1 MAKGKQRNTL
11 RLDTSAFSDVIAKLE
26 GMGADVKQ
34 ITSDALSVAAE
45 KIARD
50 TKIAIQPENLP
61 AKGKYSRHPSKTAE
75 SIITTTEV
83 TWEGLTAWVPVG
95 FDFAKPG
102 AGGYLISGTPR
113 MKPDRE
119 LNRMYKQKAYMGKV
133 KAEISEVF
141 YKHLAGE
148 WEKKQ

>member
-11 RLDTSAFSDVIAKLE
+11 RLDTSAFSDVITKIE
-26 GMGADVKQ
+26 GMGADVRQ
-34 ITSDALSVAAE
+34 ITSDALGVAAE
-45 KIARD
+45 KIAKD
-50 TKIAIQPENLP
+50 TMAALQPEYLP
-61 AKGKYSRHPSKTAE
+61 AHGHYSHEPSRTRE
-75 SIITTTEV
+75 SAITTTEV

-119 LNRMYKQKAYMGKV
+119 LNRMYKQKAYMGKI
-133 KAEISEVF
+133 KAEIAEVF

-148 WEKKQ
+148 WEKKR